1 METVLLAGIMV
12 LLIINLVLTIT
23 RNKPGQG
30 GLGPEWRSKLDII
43 EHGINKMES
52 RISEEFS
59 RSREESSKS
68 AQTNREELNNTLK
81 AFQDSFS
88 NQTAKLVQANEQKME
103 KLRETVEN
111 KLNSI
116 QEDNSKKLEKIRE
129 TVDEKLN
136 TTLEKRLGE
145 SFKLVSERLE
155 QVHKGLG
162 EMQSLASGVGDLKK
176 VLSNVKARGT
186 LGEIQLEAIL
196 DQILSPEQYVKNAA
210 TNAKSPER
218 VEFAIKMPGRND
230 DDSFVLLP
238 LDSKFPIEDYQKLLD
253 AYDAA
258 NAHEIDEAIKQ
269 LETRIKF
276 CAKTI
281 KEKYIN
287 PPVTTD
293 FAIMFLPV
301 EGLYAEVLRRP
312 GLFETLQRNYKITV
326 AGPTTLAAFLNS
338 LRMGFKT
345 LAIER
350 RSSEVWGLLGA
361 IKTEFGKFGGLLEKT
376 HKKLQE
382 ASNNIDLASKKSR
395 TIERKLRS
403 VQELPASQA
412 VNLLEMVDNEEDD
425 AGA

>member
-1 METVLLAGIMV
+1 METALLIT
-12 LLIINLVLTIT
+12 LCILTIINLILTIT
-23 RNKPGQG
+23 RSKTAQQDLSNE
-30 GLGPEWRSKLDII
+30 LRRKLDII
-43 EHGINKMES
+43 EHGLNKIEGYI
-52 RISEEFS
+52 REEFS
-59 RSREESSKS
+59 RSRVESNKI
-68 AQTNREELNNTLK
+68 AQTTREEL
-81 AFQDSFS
+81 S
-88 NQTAKLVQANEQKME
+88 NSLHKLIQSNEQKME

-111 KLNSI
+111 KLNAI
-116 QEDNSKKLEKIRE
+116 QEDNGKKLEKMRE

-136 TTLEKRLGE
+136 STLEKRLGE
-145 SFKLVSERLE
+145 SFKLVSDRLE

-162 EMQSLASGVGDLKK
+162 EMQTLANGVGDLKK
-176 VLSNVKARGT
+176 VLTNVKARGT

-196 DQILSPEQYVKNAA
+196 DQVLSPEQYIKNAA
-210 TNAKSPER
+210 ANPKSAER

-230 DDSFVLLP
+230 DDSCVLLP

-253 AYDAA
+253 AYDSA
-258 NAHEIDEAIKQ
+258 NIAEIEEHTKQ
-269 LETRIKF
+269 LETKIKL

-312 GLFETLQRNYKITV
+312 GLFETLQRDYKISV

-338 LRMGFKT
+338 LRLGFKT
-345 LAIER
+345 LAIEK

-382 ASNNIDLASKKSR
+382 ASNNIELASKKSR

-403 VQELPASQA
+403 VQELPPTEAG
-412 VNLLEMVDNEEDD
+412 NLLGMAETDD
-425 AGA
+425 DGDFESA

>member
-1 METVLLAGIMV
+1 METALLITLCM
-12 LLIINLVLTIT
+12 LTIINLILTIT
-23 RNKPGQG
+23 RSKAAQQDLSNE
-30 GLGPEWRSKLDII
+30 LRRKLDII
-43 EHGINKMES
+43 EHGLNKIEGYI
-52 RISEEFS
+52 REEFS
-59 RSREESSKS
+59 RSRVESNKI
-68 AQTNREELNNTLK
+68 AQTTREEL
-81 AFQDSFS
+81 S
-88 NQTAKLVQANEQKME
+88 NSLHKLIQSNEQKME

-111 KLNSI
+111 KLNAI
-116 QEDNSKKLEKIRE
+116 QEDNGKKLEKMRE

-136 TTLEKRLGE
+136 STLEKRLGE

-162 EMQSLASGVGDLKK
+162 EMQTLANGVGDLKK
-176 VLSNVKARGT
+176 VLTNVKARGT

-196 DQILSPEQYVKNAA
+196 EQVLSPEQYIKNAA
-210 TNAKSPER
+210 ADAKSAER

-230 DDSFVLLP
+230 DDSCVLLP

-253 AYDAA
+253 AYDSGNIA
-258 NAHEIDEAIKQ
+258 EIEEHTKQ
-269 LETRIKF
+269 LEAKIKL

-312 GLFETLQRNYKITV
+312 GLFETLQRDYKISI

-338 LRMGFKT
+338 LRLGFKT
-345 LAIER
+345 LAIEK

-382 ASNNIDLASKKSR
+382 ASNNIDLASRKSR

-403 VQELPASQA
+403 VQELPPTEAG
-412 VNLLEMVDNEEDD
+412 NLLGMAETDD
-425 AGA
+425 DGDFESA